1 MLYWFTLFHL
11 PSCLKHGCMQ
21 KVSNESGQCPSISA
35 VKHYMT
41 TWKQPWLQ
49 KKMALYNQ
57 KMQLERALVRSGP
70 QWNNLKI
77 IPVCFKDHS
86 VMLLHFSVNI
96 FHWKHPFGRIVTV
109 AVKAGGMPRGLRKH
123 SYRKNRSRFKK
134 GSVGTKGVGY
144 NNWEALISNFS
155 SKRGFLGGVI

>member
-1 MLYWFTLFHL
+1 MDACTRFLTSQVSAPLFL
-11 PSCLKHGCMQ
+11 QL
-21 KVSNESGQCPSISA
+21 NI
-35 VKHYMT
+35 
-41 TWKQPWLQ
+41 TWQLGNNLDYK

-86 VMLLHFSVNI
+86 VMLFHFSVNI

-109 AVKAGGMPRGLRKH
+109 AVKAGGMPQGLREH
-123 SYRKNRSRFKK
+123 SYRKNRSRLKK

-144 NNWEALISNFS
+144 NNWEALIYNFS